1 MARILEVHPD
11 NPQPHRLGQAVN
23 IIRNGGLVVFP
34 TDSCYALACQPGNTQ
49 SVERMRRLKQLE
61 KQHFYTLICKD
72 LKDLSKFAQVDN
84 MAYRLLKT
92 YTPGPYTFI
101 LKASRE
107 VPNRLQTKKRK
118 TIGIRVPDHAVAQ
131 ALLGELDGPLLSTT
145 VELPGADLPLND
157 AFEIDDAWGHGVDI
171 ILDAGACGIEHTT
184 IVDISSNEA
193 TLIREGKGA
202 GELFLGD

>member
-1 MARILEVHPD
+1 MAKILEVHPD
-11 NPQPHRLGQAVN
+11 NPQPHRLGQAVD
-23 IIRNGGLVVFP
+23 IIRKGGLVVFP
-34 TDSCYALACQPGNTQ
+34 TDSCYSLACQPGNTH

-72 LKDLSKFAQVDN
+72 LKDLAKFAQVDN
-84 MAYRLLKT
+84 RAYRLLKT
-92 YTPGPYTFI
+92 FTPGPYTFI

-131 ALLGELDGPLLSTT
+131 ALLEALDGPLLSTT

-157 AFEIDDAWGHGVDI
+157 AFEIDDAWGNGVDI

-184 IVDISSNEA
+184 IVDLSSDEA
-193 TLIREGKGA
+193 TIIREGKGSA
-202 GELFLGD
+202 ELLLDA

>member
-23 IIRNGGLVVFP
+23 IIRSGGLVVFP

-61 KQHFYTLICKD
+61 KQHLYTLICKD
-72 LKDLSKFAQVDN
+72 LKDLAKFAQVDN
-84 MAYRLLKT
+84 KAYRLLKT
-92 YTPGPYTFI
+92 FTPGPYTFI

-118 TIGIRVPDHAVAQ
+118 TIGIRVPDHPVAQ
-131 ALLGELDGPLLSTT
+131 ALLGALEGPLLSTT
-145 VELPGADLPLND
+145 VELPGADMPLND
-157 AFEIDDAWGHGVDI
+157 AFEIDDEWGHGVDI

-184 IVDISSNEA
+184 IVDISTHEA
-193 TLIREGKGA
+193 KIVREGKGA
-202 GELFLGD
+202 AELLLGD

>member
-1 MARILEVHPD
+1 MARILEVHPE

-23 IIRNGGLVVFP
+23 IIRSGGLVVFP
-34 TDSCYALACQPGNTQ
+34 TDSCYALACKAGIRQ

-61 KQHFYTLICKD
+61 KHHLYTLICKD
-72 LKDLSKFAQVDN
+72 LKDLAKFAQVDN

-92 YTPGPYTFI
+92 FTPGPYTFI

-131 ALLGELDGPLLSTT
+131 GLLDALGGPLLSTT
-145 VELPGADLPLND
+145 VELPGSDMPLND
-157 AFEIDDAWGHGVDI
+157 AFEIDEAWGHGVDI
-171 ILDAGACGIEHTT
+171 ILDAGSCGIEHTT
-184 IVDISSNEA
+184 IVDLSSDEPNVV
-193 TLIREGKGA
+193 REGKGA
-202 GELFLGD
+202 AELLQGS